1 MQNRKLCGFLLL
13 SLLNI
18 TSLSHANTQEPLDY
32 HSPENI
38 LKFAD
43 HLIQQGDYLRAAG
56 EYQRYLFY
64 HPQESENIRYKI
76 ALCYRL
82 GGKTGKA
89 IQLFEKLLQESTNG
103 TLTSSA
109 YYQIGV
115 SYFLMEQ
122 YGKSVHHLDKSLP
135 HITDDRYRAESQQLI
150 GLSNLMQNR
159 WLEAEKIFN
168 SLQKSDVLEVRE
180 KAAVYNKYA
189 TQGAQLPT
197 RSPFLA
203 ALMSTIAPGA
213 GRLYTGRYIEALTS
227 LVTVGFT
234 GWQAYDGFRRDGISS
249 VKGWT
254 LGTLS
259 GIFYLGNIY
268 GSVISAGV
276 YNRHVAEEYLS
287 TLFIEISF

>member
-18 TSLSHANTQEPLDY
+18 SFLSYANTEEPLDY

-64 HPQESENIRYKI
+64 QPQESEQIQYKI

-82 GGKTGKA
+82 GGNTEKA
-89 IQLFEKLLQESTNG
+89 IRLFEKLLQESTDR
-103 TLTSSA
+103 TLTSST

-122 YGKSVHHLDKSLP
+122 YAKSARHLDKSLP
-135 HITDDRYRAESQQLI
+135 RITDGRYRAESQQLI

-159 WLEAEKIFN
+159 WLEAEKTFN
-168 SLQKSDVLEVRE
+168 SLMKSEVLEVRK
-180 KAAVYNKYA
+180 KAAVYSKYA
-189 TQGAQLPT
+189 TQGTKLPT

-203 ALMSTIAPGA
+203 GLMSTIVPGA
-213 GRLYTGRYIEALTS
+213 GRLYTGRYSDALTS

-249 VKGWT
+249 AKGWT

-268 GSVISAGV
+268 GSVISASV

>member
-1 MQNRKLCGFLLL
+1 MLNRKLSGFLLL
-13 SLLNI
+13 TLLNI
-18 TSLSHANTQEPLDY
+18 SFLSYANTEEPLDY

-43 HLIQQGDYLRAAG
+43 YLIQQGDYLRAAG

-64 HPQESENIRYKI
+64 QPQESEQIRYKI
-76 ALCYRL
+76 ALCYRF
-82 GGKTGKA
+82 GGKTEKA
-89 IQLFEKLLQESTNG
+89 IQLFEKLLQESTDR
-103 TLTSSA
+103 TLTNSA

-122 YGKSVHHLDKSLP
+122 YGKSAHHLDKSLP
-135 HITDDRYRAESQQLI
+135 RITNDRYRAESQQLI

-159 WLEAEKIFN
+159 WLEAEKTFN
-168 SLQKSDVLEVRE
+168 SLMKSDVLEVSE
-180 KAAVYNKYA
+180 KAAVYSNYA
-189 TQGAQLPT
+189 SQGAKLPS

-203 ALMSTIAPGA
+203 GLMSTIIPGA
-213 GRLYTGRYIEALTS
+213 GRLYTGRYIDALNT
-227 LVTVGFT
+227 LVVVGFT
-234 GWQAYDGFRRDGISS
+234 GWQAYDGFQRDGLSS
-249 VKGWT
+249 AKGWT